1 MRADRVGLDAQLLGS
16 LLYAHLVDVEAC
28 DNRILSNRK
37 ILQMFVSLF
46 QHQLFF
52 NALFN
57 RYLNSAGYTL

>member
-1 MRADRVGLDAQLLGS
+1 MRADRTGLDAQLLGS

-28 DNRILSNRK
+28 NNLTLSSRK
-37 ILQMFVSLF
+37 ILQMLVNLF